1 MPPKGKADTAGYQQ
15 LKKDLSAQAPG
26 KLYILHGEETY
37 LRDYCLNQLKE
48 LILSGGMGTFN
59 FHEIPAKEMSPRRL
73 EEALDCLPMMAQR
86 TLVQVTDFDLFKAG
100 EKDREAYAKLFEEL
114 PDYVC
119 LVFVYDLIPYKGDA
133 RTKLAG
139 AIKRS
144 GVVVNFARQE
154 TGELVK
160 WVRRRF
166 RALGKDIDGNLASEL
181 IFLCG
186 DLMTNLIGEIEK
198 IGAYAKGTQITRAD
212 IDAVATPQLDTVVF
226 RMTDAIGAGKF
237 DQAAQVLGEL
247 FQMQEP
253 PIKILWSLGR
263 NMRQL
268 YSARLALEKGR
279 GAAYVADLWG
289 LRSFQAEKIFTAA
302 RRFSLPWC
310 RRAVVRCGE
319 ADLAMKS
326 TGQDGQ
332 WSCPLPPGSPPCPGG
347 EGVPMLKI
355 REAIAVEGRYD
366 KNTLSQVV
374 DTLILETHGFGI
386 FKDPERMA
394 LLRRAA
400 EKRGLIVLTDS
411 DGAGFVIRNRIKS
424 AIPGQYLKH
433 AYIPDVYGK
442 EKRKRQRG
450 KEGKLGV
457 EGMSPAVLEQVL
469 RRAGA
474 TFLDQGEAREQ
485 EPPLTKADLFA
496 AGLTGRPDSAQRR
509 LALLKRLELPEHM
522 TANALLEVLNTC
534 YTREEALLF
543 LEEK

>member
-1 MPPKGKADTAGYQQ
+1 
-15 LKKDLSAQAPG
+15 
-26 KLYILHGEETY
+26 
-37 LRDYCLNQLKE
+37 
-48 LILSGGMGTFN
+48 
-59 FHEIPAKEMSPRRL
+59 
-73 EEALDCLPMMAQR
+73 
-86 TLVQVTDFDLFKAG
+86 
-100 EKDREAYAKLFEEL
+100 
-114 PDYVC
+114 
-119 LVFVYDLIPYKGDA
+119 
-133 RTKLAG
+133 
-139 AIKRS
+139 
-144 GVVVNFARQE
+144 
-154 TGELVK
+154 
-160 WVRRRF
+160 
-166 RALGKDIDGNLASEL
+166 
-181 IFLCG
+181 
-186 DLMTNLIGEIEK
+186 
-198 IGAYAKGTQITRAD
+198 
-212 IDAVATPQLDTVVF
+212 
-226 RMTDAIGAGKF
+226 MTDAIGAGKF

-268 YSARLALEKGR
+268 YSARLALERGR
-279 GAAYVADLWG
+279 GASYVADLWG

-310 RRAVVRCGE
+310 R
-319 ADLAMKS
+319 
-326 TGQDGQ
+326 
-332 WSCPLPPGSPPCPGG
+332 PGG
-347 EGVPMLKI
+347 GPVRRGGPGHEVHRPGRAAAAHQPAAGAVRPRPEARPAPAVRGTDMLKI

-457 EGMSPAVLEQVL
+457 EGMPPAVLEQVL

-485 EPPLTKADLFA
+485 EPPSHQGGPVRRRPHRPPGQRPAA
-496 AGLTGRPDSAQRR
+496 AGPLEAAGTARAYDRQRPAGGAQHLLHPGGGVTFLERKVTKRTLCETAFRR
-509 LALLKRLELPEHM
+509 LIFPAVPFKEMMILPILAPKGKERAGEDTRPYGGYRSCPFFRRGRSQTGPTM
-522 TANALLEVLNTC
+522 TDQLSPA
-534 YTREEALLF
+534 RPG
-543 LEEK
+543 